1 MKSGGSGV
9 QDMQHELHMGK
20 AYTIFGRI
28 SEDTAVD
35 GRITSK
41 NL

>member
-1 MKSGGSGV
+1 MR
-9 QDMQHELHMGK
+9 DMQHELRIRN

-35 GRITSK
+35 GTIMCQ
-41 NL
+41 